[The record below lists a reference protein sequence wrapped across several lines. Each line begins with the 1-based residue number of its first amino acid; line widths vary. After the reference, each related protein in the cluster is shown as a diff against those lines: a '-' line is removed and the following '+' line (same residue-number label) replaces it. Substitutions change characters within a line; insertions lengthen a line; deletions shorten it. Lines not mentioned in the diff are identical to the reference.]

1 MDGTR
6 GPQGLCSPC
15 QQGPLLPRKNASAI
29 LSGSH
34 PPYIMPP
41 SLHYNKRINLPRIC
55 KAIGPGRG
63 RGGVV
68 GGQGDVVELS
78 FPFSV
83 HHVCFSL
90 LQSRATNHQH
100 PSWGWRGRRWWQLR
114 HSGTRSKSAAITEA
128 LQSTYV
134 VACAPS
140 EPRGGILP
148 LWPTFCC
155 FAVQTEQLH
164 DSLFF
169 FFLKVHCV
177 RFASVQCL
185 ENAIGTTI

>member
-1 MDGTR
+1 MCVALRQRGPALMDGTR

-83 HHVCFSL
+83 HHVCFFPPPKSCHQSSTPLLGVAGAALVAAAALGNQKQICSHYGGPAVDLRCSVRSL
-90 LQSRATNHQH
+90 RAT
-100 PSWGWRGRRWWQLR
+100 GRDPASLAHFLLLR
-114 HSGTRSKSAAITEA
+114 CANGAAA
-128 LQSTYV
+128 
-134 VACAPS
+134 
-140 EPRGGILP
+140 
-148 LWPTFCC
+148 
-155 FAVQTEQLH
+155 
-164 DSLFF
+164 
-169 FFLKVHCV
+169 
-177 RFASVQCL
+177 
-185 ENAIGTTI
+185 